1 MTPDEERR
9 LTTEVADLQAQVA
22 MLSQELTD
30 LALTSDPRTG
40 SRSDPRLFRSVDEW
54 VDGYFLPVFR
64 RPLGGEFRWCSQW
77 LDHAEARE
85 RLDALWRSWE
95 ALRVDEPAGM
105 ATWLTS
111 LLDPQLP
118 ILMGRAGPFH
128 GCTLTRHDATCASGP
143 GSPSRSA

>member
-9 LTTEVADLQAQVA
+9 LTADVADLQAQVTL
-22 MLSQELTD
+22 LSQELTD
-30 LALTSDPRTG
+30 LELARDPRTG
-40 SRSDPRLFRSVDEW
+40 SRSDSRLFQSVHEW
-54 VDGYFLPVFR
+54 VEGYFVPVFR
-64 RPLGGEFRWCSQW
+64 RPLGGEFRWCAEW

-95 ALRVDEPAGM
+95 ALRADEPAGM

-118 ILMGRAGPFH
+118 ILMGPRGPFH
-128 GCTLTRHDATCASGP
+128 GCTLERHDVTSASGP
-143 GSPSRSA
+143 